1 MIAAKAVATN
11 FLPQNFFSVVSFHK
25 NVIFVQERS
34 TTSARKATLL
44 KFHLGTGPPIVN
56 A

>member
-11 FLPQNFFSVVSFHK
+11 HK
-25 NVIFVQERS
+25 NMVFVQEKS